1 MNFLITL
8 YNNTLDWLERHEKIA
23 LGFVFGVISFTVLLL
38 LLNAHWVAAA
48 VFAGLTYLNFHLN
61 GKK

>member
-1 MNFLITL
+1 MNFLINL
-8 YNNTLDWLERHEKIA
+8 YNNTLDWLERYEKQV
-23 LGFVFGVISFTVLLL
+23 LGFVLGVISFAVLLL
-38 LLNAHWVAAA
+38 LLNAHWFAAA

>member
-8 YNNTLDWLERHEKIA
+8 YNSILDWLEGHEKIV
-23 LGFVFGVISFTVLLL
+23 LGFVLGVISFTVFLL
-38 LLNAHWVAAA
+38 LLNAHWVAAG
-48 VFAGLTYLNFHLN
+48 VFTGLTVLNFYLN